1 MEPDLLRSRLD
12 GVAAVTITPF
22 DDDLTVDEAG
32 LRRVVR
38 HLDDGG
44 VDTIVAGG
52 GTAEYYA
59 LTPDERRVIS
69 RIVLDE
75 ADAAPVIVSVGL
87 DAAGAAAAAKQAEVD
102 GAAGIMVHQPIHP
115 YIHAEGYAAYYRA
128 ICASVSIGVVAYIRD
143 PNVSTELLAEIG
155 GIENVVGVKYAVNDV
170 RRFGTIVD
178 ELAGDVDVTWVCG
191 SAEAW
196 APFFWLAGA
205 TGFTSGIANFAVHES
220 LALRDA
226 LRAGDVDSTRS
237 LWRRLRPVEDLR
249 SRWRDANNIAGL
261 KAGTALRGWTGE
273 AIRPP
278 LRPLPAEEKRELA
291 GILSSWGLIDDHD
304 SPVGLRTASARS

>member
-1 MEPDLLRSRLD
+1 VDLDAFRKRLS

-22 DDDLTVDEAG
+22 TDELDVDEAG

-44 VDTIVAGG
+44 TDTIVACG

-59 LTPDERRVIS
+59 LTAAERRQVSRVI
-69 RIVLDE
+69 LDE
-75 ADAAPVIVSVGL
+75 AKTSPVVVSVGL
-87 DAAGAAAAAKQAEVD
+87 DATSAAAAAREAEQD

-115 YIHAEGYAAYYRA
+115 YIHEVGTLAYYEQICRA
-128 ICASVSIGVVAYIRD
+128 VSIGVVAYVRD
-143 PNVSTELLAEIG
+143 PAVSTDLLARLIA
-155 GIENVVGVKYAVNDV
+155 IPNVVGVKYAVNDV
-170 RRFGTIVD
+170 RRFGTIVETLED
-178 ELAGDVDVTWVCG
+178 ESDVAWLCG

-205 TGFTSGIANFAVHES
+205 SGFTSGIANFAVQES

-226 LRAGDVDSTRS
+226 LRAGDIDEIRS
-237 LWRRLRPVEDLR
+237 RWRRLRPVEDLR

-261 KAGTALRGWTGE
+261 KAGAALCGLAGE

-278 LRPLPAEEKRELA
+278 LRRLPTDEKEELA
-291 GILSSWGLIDDHD
+291 EILRSWGTI
-304 SPVGLRTASARS
+304 S